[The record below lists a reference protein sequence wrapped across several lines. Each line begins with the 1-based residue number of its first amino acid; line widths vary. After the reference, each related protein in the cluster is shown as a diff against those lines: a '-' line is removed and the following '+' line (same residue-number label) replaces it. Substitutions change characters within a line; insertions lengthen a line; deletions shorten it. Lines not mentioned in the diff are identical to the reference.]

1 MKGLKFR
8 VDKQPQAAGSS
19 FSFNASTFLRDRD
32 GSTAA
37 EFALCVMVLVAFLF
51 GTMTFGWMFYLENSM
66 ETAAREGARA
76 LAVQDA
82 SFEVATVTCDNAQA
96 GFAEGVTCA
105 MLPAWGSVITVNA
118 SDHCVVVPP
127 DLPERYVS
135 VEVSANGQD
144 VALAD
149 IFGFFNGTTVSA
161 TVDMRREAECPPTS

>member
-1 MKGLKFR
+1 MKGLKFP
-8 VDKQPQAAGSS
+8 VDKQPQVAGSS

-105 MLPAWGSVITVNA
+105 MLPAWGSVITVSA
-118 SDHCVVVPP
+118 SDLCPA
-127 DLPERYVS
+127 ERVVS
-135 VEVSANGQD
+135 VEVSADGQD

>member
-1 MKGLKFR
+1 MSIKPWAEDHSPAVSGVLI
-8 VDKQPQAAGSS
+8 AGS
-19 FSFNASTFLRDRD
+19 AFLRNRD

-37 EFALCVMVLVAFLF
+37 EFALSVMVLVTFLF
-51 GTMTFGWMFYLENSM
+51 CIMTFGWMFYLQNSM

-82 SFEVATVTCDNAQA
+82 LYEVADVTCDNAQG
-96 GFAEGVTCA
+96 GFAEGITCA
-105 MLPAWGSVITVNA
+105 MLPPWGSAITVNA
-118 SDHCVVVPP
+118 SDHCVAVPP

-149 IFGFFNGTTVSA
+149 IFGFFNGKTVSA
-161 TVDMRREAECPPTS
+161 TVEMRREAECPPTS

>member
-37 EFALCVMVLVAFLF
+37 EFALSVMVLVLFLF
-51 GTMTFGWMFYLENSM
+51 CTMTFGWVFYLENSM

-82 SFEVATVTCDNAQA
+82 SFEVAAVTCDNAQG

-118 SDHCVVVPP
+118 SDLCDADP
-127 DLPERYVS
+127 PERYVS
-135 VEVSANGQD
+135 VEVSADGQD

-149 IFGFFNGTTVSA
+149 IFGFFNGKTVSA
-161 TVDMRREAECPPTS
+161 TVDMRREAECPPTT

>member
-37 EFALCVMVLVAFLF
+37 EFALCVMLLVAFVF
-51 GTMTFGWMFYLENSM
+51 GTITFGWMFYLKNSM

-82 SFEVATVTCDNAQA
+82 LYEVAEVNCQDATA
-96 GFAEGVTCA
+96 GTAEGVTCA
-105 MLPAWGSVITVNA
+105 MLPAWGSVVKVIA
-118 SDHCVVVPP
+118 L
-127 DLPERYVS
+127 DLCDEDPQERAVS
-135 VEVSANGQD
+135 VEVSAEGQD

-161 TVDMRREAECPPTS
+161 TVDMRREAECPPPTS

>member
-8 VDKQPQAAGSS
+8 VDNQPQAAGSS

-82 SFEVATVTCDNAQA
+82 SIQVPSGFVTCDNALG
-96 GFAEGVTCA
+96 GFAEGVACA
-105 MLPAWGSVITVNA
+105 MLPAWDSVITVSA
-118 SDHCVVVPP
+118 SDLCPA
-127 DLPERYVS
+127 ERVVS
-135 VEVSANGQD
+135 VEVSAEGQD

-161 TVDMRREAECPPTS
+161 TVDMRREAKCPPPPSS

>member
-1 MKGLKFR
+1 MKGLNSP

-37 EFALCVMVLVAFLF
+37 EFALCVMLLVTFLF
-51 GTMTFGWMFYLENSM
+51 CTMTFGWMFYLENSM

-82 SFEVATVTCDNAQA
+82 SFVVAPVTCNDATA
-96 GFAEGVTCA
+96 GSAEGVTCA
-105 MLPAWGSVITVNA
+105 MLPAWGSVITVDA
-118 SDHCVVVPP
+118 SDLCDSVPP
-127 DLPERYVS
+127 ERVVS
-135 VEVSANGQD
+135 VEVRANGQD

-161 TVDMRREAECPPTS
+161 TVDMRREAECPST